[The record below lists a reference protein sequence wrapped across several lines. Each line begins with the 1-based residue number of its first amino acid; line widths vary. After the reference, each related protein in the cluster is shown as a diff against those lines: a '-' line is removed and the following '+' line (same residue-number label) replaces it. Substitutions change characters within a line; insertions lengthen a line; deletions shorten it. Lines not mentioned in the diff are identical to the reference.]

1 MNRRLDGSSVISFPG
16 KERAVWPT
24 PPSGLSDRCRG
35 VRSSI
40 PFSSNSLTISCR
52 MPSSL
57 SKEASP
63 EMLPMIL
70 PLGSR
75 NMMVGHALTPYCC
88 QTWNSLSLTTGCR
101 ISYRLMAWWTL
112 AVFLSDGNFALC
124 TPMTASSSGYF
135 CSSFRNCGST
145 CMQLIQQYVQKSSST
160 TLPDRS
166 FRLIAP
172 WLLSHSRP
180 EGKSGASVVPTYDLG
195 CIALTPLWILRRV
208 S

>member
-1 MNRRLDGSSVISFPG
+1 
-16 KERAVWPT
+16 
-24 PPSGLSDRCRG
+24 
-35 VRSSI
+35 
-40 PFSSNSLTISCR
+40 
-52 MPSSL
+52 
-57 SKEASP
+57 
-63 EMLPMIL
+63 
-70 PLGSR
+70 
-75 NMMVGHALTPYCC
+75 MVGHALTPYCC

-112 AVFLSDGNFALC
+112 AVFLSDGNLALC

-172 WLLSHSRP
+172 RLLSHSRP

-195 CIALTPLWILRRV
+195 CIALTPLWILRRASRGLAMAHACVAVTIAHGSV
-208 S
+208 SRLLVSPASGPLPSERCCPYIPASSVAAHRCRA